1 MMSLNDLLVIVPELY
16 LTAAA
21 CLVLLF
27 DAFIDDDQRD
37 ATHWVS
43 LIVML
48 VAIFLVIRGQPPQT
62 VTAFG
67 GMFVRDRMAEILKA
81 TVLIATILMFVMA
94 RPWLKDRQ
102 LFIGEFYSLS
112 MFSVLGVMFLISAG
126 SLITVYLGLELFTLP
141 AYALVALNRES
152 KLSSEAAIKFFVLG
166 ALASGLL
173 LFGMSLIY
181 GATGTLDLHAIFAAV
196 GTTSHLHLLQFGLV
210 LLVVG
215 IGFEFGAVPFHMW
228 LPDVYEG
235 APTPVAMYIS
245 AVPKLAAIGLAYRLL
260 EVGMGPLAGD
270 WRIMLAV
277 MAALSLI
284 VGNVVAIA
292 QANLK
297 RMLAYSTISHMGF
310 VFLAL
315 SNATPE
321 GYSAALFYAVCFAL
335 METVAFGVILA
346 LARKGFECEMIDD
359 LKGLNRRSPWFA
371 GMMAIAMFSLAG
383 IPPLWGFAAKVLVLK
398 AAVDGGMLWLAIV
411 AIVCA
416 IIGLFYYLRVVKV
429 MYFDAPA
436 EGVEP
441 LAAKPDPAL
450 RWLLSIN
457 ALGLIAMIGFSGVL
471 YAWCQAAFGV

>member
-1 MMSLNDLLVIVPELY
+1 MISVNDLLVILPELY

-27 DAFIDDDQRD
+27 DVFINDDQRD
-37 ATHWVS
+37 ATHWVAT
-43 LIVML
+43 IVMV
-48 VAIFLVIRGQPPQT
+48 VAIFLVIHGQTPQA

-67 GMFVRDRMAEILKA
+67 GMFVRDHMAEILKV
-81 TVLIATILMFVMA
+81 TVMVATILMFVLA
-94 RPWLKDRQ
+94 RPWLKDRK
-102 LFIGEFYSLS
+102 LFVGEFYALS
-112 MFSVLGVMFLISAG
+112 MFSVLGVMLLVSAG
-126 SLITVYLGLELFTLP
+126 SLITVYLGLELFSLP
-141 AYALVALNRES
+141 VYALVAMNRES
-152 KLSSEAAIKFFVLG
+152 KLASEAAIKFFVLG

-181 GATGTLDLHAIFAAV
+181 GATGTLDLHQIFVAI
-196 GTTSHLHLLQFGLV
+196 GTTSHLHLLEFGLV
-210 LLVVG
+210 FLVVG

-235 APTPVAMYIS
+235 APTPIAMFIS
-245 AVPKLAAIGLAYRLL
+245 AVPKLAAVGLAYRLL
-260 EVGMGPLAGD
+260 EVGMGPLAMD
-270 WRIMLAV
+270 WRVMLAI
-277 MAALSLI
+277 MAALSLV

-292 QANLK
+292 QTNFK

-315 SNATPE
+315 SNPTPE
-321 GYSAALFYAVCFAL
+321 GYSSAVFYAVCFAL

-346 LARKGFECEMIDD
+346 LSRKGFECEMIDD
-359 LKGLNRRSPWFA
+359 LKGLNHRSPWFA
-371 GMMAIAMFSLAG
+371 GMMAISMFSLAG

-398 AAVDGGMLWLAIV
+398 AAIDGGMLWLAIV

-436 EGVEP
+436 AGAEP
-441 LAAKPDPAL
+441 LVAKPDIAA

-457 ALGLIAMIGFSGVL
+457 ALGLIAMIGGSGVF
-471 YAWCQAAFGV
+471 YAWCLAAFGA

>member
-1 MMSLNDLLVIVPELY
+1 MISLNDLLVIVPELY

-27 DAFIDDDQRD
+27 DVFVKDEQRD
-37 ATHWVS
+37 ATHWMAIFV
-43 LIVML
+43 LL
-48 VAIFLVIRGQPPQT
+48 VAIFLVIAGQPPQT

-67 GMFVRDRMAEILKA
+67 GMFVRDHMAEILKV

-112 MFSVLGVMFLISAG
+112 IFSVLGVMLLVSAG
-126 SLITVYLGLELFTLP
+126 SLITVYLGLELFSLP
-141 AYALVALNRES
+141 AFALVALNRES

-166 ALASGLL
+166 SLASGLL

-181 GATGTLDLHAIFAAV
+181 GATGTLDLQAIFAAA
-196 GTTSHLHLLQFGLV
+196 GTTAHPHLLQFGLV
-210 LLVVG
+210 FLVVG

-235 APTPVAMYIS
+235 APTPIAMYIS
-245 AVPKLAAIGLAYRLL
+245 AVPKLAAVGLAYRLL
-260 EVGMGPLAGD
+260 EVGMGPFAHD
-270 WRIMLAV
+270 WRMMLAI
-277 MAALSLI
+277 MAALSLV

-315 SNATPE
+315 SNPSPE

-346 LARKGFECEMIDD
+346 LSRKGFDCEMIDD
-359 LKGLNRRSPWFA
+359 LKGLNQRSPWFA

-398 AAVDGGMLWLAIV
+398 AAIDGGMLWLAIV
-411 AIVCA
+411 AIICA

-429 MYFDAPA
+429 MYFDAPT
-436 EGVEP
+436 EGAEP
-441 LAAKPDPAL
+441 LAAKPDFTL

-471 YAWCQAAFGV
+471 YAWCQAAF